1 MNTSELDREIKRL
14 LESDLKDLSYSDLSV
29 KLQQQGF
36 DQQQRRYIM
45 DALEEK
51 VLIPQAEARIK
62 PNFKLKIVVGSVLC
76 LLSLVTVGSLY
87 FGQSTTQEVYYVA
100 LAVFAVGY
108 YILRGGLKEKRE
120 A

>member
-1 MNTSELDREIKRL
+1 MNNTELDQEIKRL
-14 LESDLKDLSYSDLSV
+14 LESDLSDMSYSDLSTQL
-29 KLQQQGF
+29 KDKGY
-36 DQQQRRYIM
+36 DQTQRRYIM

-51 VLIPQAEARIK
+51 VLIPQAEAHIK

-87 FGQSTTQEVYYVA
+87 LGQSATREVYYVA
-100 LAVFAVGY
+100 IAVFAVGY
-108 YILRGGLKEKRE
+108 YILRGGLKEKRS